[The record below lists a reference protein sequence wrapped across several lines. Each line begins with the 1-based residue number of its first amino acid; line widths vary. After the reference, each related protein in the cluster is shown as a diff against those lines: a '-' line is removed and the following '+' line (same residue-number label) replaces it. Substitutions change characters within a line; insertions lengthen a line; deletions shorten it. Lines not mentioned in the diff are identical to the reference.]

1 MFKLPGDARVATVL
15 TNTGTAIL
23 KTLILWLSV
32 AAAIPGLSLAQDRPS
47 RSFFEVGACAVEV
60 ATDERIECGTL
71 SVPENRAVAD
81 SRMIRLP
88 VIIFRS
94 RAAEALSDPI
104 MFLTG
109 GPGNSAL
116 TGQRSGRNN
125 PFLEARDQILL
136 EPRGARLSRPALEC
150 PEFNATK
157 GEISAGRMRAGAAQA
172 GLAAAARTCR
182 TRLVESGVDLN
193 GYTSAEAADD
203 IEDLRLALGYPK
215 LNLYAL
221 SYGTRLALTVARRH
235 PDSVRAMVLDSALP
249 PEVSYDET
257 ASANT
262 WRALNAVFDGCA
274 VDAVCAAA
282 WPNPRADFEALVA
295 RADNE
300 RLPFG
305 ITDTS
310 IDARGAEVVRA
321 VGGAL
326 QDPRR
331 IPLIP
336 RAVGEARAGRY
347 QELAGWITQA
357 QAPTPFTWGLRLSV
371 WCGEEAPFE
380 DADRVRAQTSPDRG
394 LGGMDTRAAS
404 PEICAAWSVAA
415 SSADANEPVLTDIPT
430 LIFAG
435 EFDPST
441 PPQWGRRLLTNM
453 PKAHFVLMP
462 GLSHGASFNPCGG
475 RMAFDFINDPAT
487 PPELACVAKLPGAD
501 FAASAEDAE

>member
-1 MFKLPGDARVATVL
+1 MLM
-15 TNTGTAIL
+15 
-23 KTLILWLSV
+23 LWLSV
-32 AAAIPGLSLAQDRPS
+32 ASALPGVSLAQAGS
-47 RSFFEVGACAVEV
+47 RSSFDAGACAVEM
-60 ATDERIECGTL
+60 AADEKIDCGTL
-71 SVPENRAVAD
+71 SVPENRAVSD
-81 SRMIRLP
+81 SRMIQLP

-94 RAAEALSDPI
+94 RAANALTDPI

-116 TGQRSGRNN
+116 TGQRSGRSN
-125 PFLEARDQILL
+125 PFLDARDQILL
-136 EPRGARLSRPALEC
+136 EPRGARLSQPALEC
-150 PEFNATK
+150 PEINAAK
-157 GEISAGRMRAGAAQA
+157 VEIGAGRLRAEA
-172 GLAAAARTCR
+172 GQTRLALAARTCR
-182 TRLVESGVDLN
+182 ARLAGSGTDLN
-193 GYTSAEAADD
+193 GYTSSEAADD
-203 IEDLRLALGYPK
+203 IEDLRVALGYPQ

-235 PDSVRAMVLDSALP
+235 PASVRAMVLDSALP

-274 VDAVCAAA
+274 VDRVCASA
-282 WPNPRADFEALVA
+282 WPDPRADFEALVA
-295 RADNE
+295 RADSE

-305 ITDTS
+305 LTDAS
-310 IDARGAEVVRA
+310 IDVRGAEVAQA
-321 VGGAL
+321 VGAAL

-347 QELAGWITQA
+347 QEIGRWIAEA
-357 QAPTPFTWGLRLSV
+357 QAPSTLTWGLRLSV

-380 DADRVRAQTSPDRG
+380 NADRVRAQTSPDHG

-404 PEICAAWSVAA
+404 PAICAAWNVAA
-415 SSADANEPVLTDIPT
+415 APAVANEPVRSDIPT

-441 PPQWGRRLLTNM
+441 PPQWGRRLLANM
-453 PKAHFVLMP
+453 PKAYFVQMP

-475 RMAFDFINDPAT
+475 RMAFDFINDPT
-487 PPELACVAKLPGAD
+487 SPPVLTCVAKLQGAD
-501 FAASAEDAE
+501 FAASAGDAD

>member
-1 MFKLPGDARVATVL
+1 MIKLHGGVQVATVL
-15 TNTGTAIL
+15 PNLGTTIL
-23 KTLILWLSV
+23 RTLILLLSV
-32 AAAIPGLSLAQDRPS
+32 ASTVPGVSLAQVGPS
-47 RSFFEVGACAVEV
+47 RSSFEAGACVVEV
-60 ATDERIECGTL
+60 AIDEKIDCGTL

-94 RAAEALSDPI
+94 RAPEALADPI

-116 TGQRSGRNN
+116 TGQRSGRSN

-136 EPRGARLSRPALEC
+136 EPRGARLSQPALEC
-150 PEFNATK
+150 PEINAAK
-157 GEISAGRMRAGAAQA
+157 GEISAGRLRAEAAQA
-172 GLAAAARTCR
+172 GLAMAAGACR
-182 TRLVESGVDLN
+182 SRLSESGADLN

-203 IEDLRLALGYPK
+203 IEDLRLALGYTK

-235 PDSVRAMVLDSALP
+235 PLSVRAMVLDSALP
-249 PEVSYDET
+249 PEVGYDET

-274 VDAVCAAA
+274 VDPVCAAA

-295 RADNE
+295 RADSE
-300 RLPFG
+300 RLPFDL
-305 ITDTS
+305 TDSS
-310 IDARGAEVVRA
+310 IDPRGAEVVQA

-336 RAVGEARAGRY
+336 RAVGAARAGRY
-347 QELAGWITQA
+347 QEMAAWITQA
-357 QAPTPFTWGLRLSV
+357 QGPSAFAWGLRLSV

-380 DADRVRAQTSPDRG
+380 NADRVRAQTSLDHG
-394 LGGMDTRAAS
+394 LGGMDARAAS
-404 PEICAAWSVAA
+404 PEICAAWNVAA
-415 SSADANEPVLTDIPT
+415 ASAVANESVTTDIPT

-441 PPQWGRRLLTNM
+441 PPQWGRGLLANM
-453 PKAHFVLMP
+453 PRAHFVQMP
-462 GLSHGASFNPCGG
+462 GLSHGASFNPCAG
-475 RMAFDFINDPAT
+475 RMAFDFINDPTT
-487 PPELACVAKLPGAD
+487 PPVLTCVAKFEGAD
-501 FAASAEDAE
+501 FAASAAEAD

>member
-1 MFKLPGDARVATVL
+1 MAS
-15 TNTGTAIL
+15 AIL
-23 KTLILWLSV
+23 GISPAQTV
-32 AAAIPGLSLAQDRPS
+32 AS
-47 RSFFEVGACAVEV
+47 RSTFEPGACAVEV
-60 ATDERIECGTL
+60 AADEKIDCGTL
-71 SVPENRAVAD
+71 IVPENRSVAD

-88 VIIFRS
+88 VLVFRS
-94 RAAEALSDPI
+94 RATQPLPDPV

-116 TGQRSGRNN
+116 TGQRSGRSN
-125 PFLEARDQILL
+125 PFLDARDQVLL

-150 PEFNATK
+150 PEINALK
-157 GEISAGRMRAGAAQA
+157 GEIGAGRVRAEVAET
-172 GLAAAARTCR
+172 GLVAAAGTCR
-182 TRLVESGVDLN
+182 TRLAGSGTDLN

-203 IEDLRLALGYPK
+203 IEDLRVALGYPQ

-221 SYGTRLALTVARRH
+221 SYGTRLALTVAGRH
-235 PDSVRAMVLDSALP
+235 PASVRAMVLDSALP
-249 PEVSYDET
+249 PEIGYDEM

-274 VDAVCAAA
+274 VQPACARA

-295 RADNE
+295 RADQE

-305 ITDTS
+305 LIDPS
-310 IDARGAEVVRA
+310 IDARGAEVVQA
-321 VGGAL
+321 IGGAL

-347 QELAGWITQA
+347 QEMGRWITLA
-357 QAPTPFTWGLRLSV
+357 QGPSAFTWGLRLSV

-380 DADRVRAQTSPDRG
+380 DVDRVRTQTSFDQG
-394 LGGMDTRAAS
+394 LGGMDARTTS
-404 PEICAAWSVAA
+404 PEMCAAWNVKPAPGV
-415 SSADANEPVLTDIPT
+415 ANEAVRSDVPT

-441 PPQWGRRLLTNM
+441 PPQWGRQLLANM
-453 PKAHFVLMP
+453 PGAFFVQMP

-475 RMAFDFINDPAT
+475 RMAFDFINNPAT
-487 PPELACVAKLPGAD
+487 PPVLTCVARLEGAD
-501 FAASAEDAE
+501 FSASAIDPD

>member
-1 MFKLPGDARVATVL
+1 
-15 TNTGTAIL
+15 
-23 KTLILWLSV
+23 
-32 AAAIPGLSLAQDRPS
+32 
-47 RSFFEVGACAVEV
+47 
-60 ATDERIECGTL
+60 
-71 SVPENRAVAD
+71 
-81 SRMIRLP
+81 MIQLP

-94 RAAEALSDPI
+94 RAAEALTDPI

-116 TGQRSGRNN
+116 TGQRSGRSN

-136 EPRGARLSRPALEC
+136 EPRGARLSQPSLEC
-150 PEFNATK
+150 PEINAVK
-157 GEISAGRMRAGAAQA
+157 GEIGAGRVRAGAEQI
-172 GLAAAARTCR
+172 GLAEAAGTCR
-182 TRLVESGVDLN
+182 ARLVESGADLN

-203 IEDLRLALGYPK
+203 IEDLRVALGYPQ

-221 SYGTRLALTVARRH
+221 SYGTRLALTFARRH
-235 PDSVRAMVLDSALP
+235 PTSVRAMILDSALP

-274 VDAVCAAA
+274 VDPACGAA
-282 WPNPRADFEALVA
+282 WPDPRADFEALVA
-295 RADNE
+295 RADSE

-305 ITDTS
+305 LTDPS

-321 VGGAL
+321 IGGAL

-347 QELAGWITQA
+347 EEMGRWITQA
-357 QAPTPFTWGLRLSV
+357 QGPSAFTWGLRLSV
-371 WCGEEAPFE
+371 WCGEDAPFE
-380 DADRVRAQTSPDRG
+380 NADRVRAQTSLSYG
-394 LGGMDTRAAS
+394 LGGMDARAAS
-404 PEICAAWSVAA
+404 PEICTAWNVAA
-415 SSADANEPVLTDIPT
+415 ASAGANEPVTTDIPT

-441 PPQWGRRLLTNM
+441 PPQWGRRLLANM
-453 PKAHFVLMP
+453 PRAHFVQMP
-462 GLSHGASFNPCGG
+462 GLSHGASFNPCAG
-475 RMAFDFINDPAT
+475 RMAFDFINDPTT
-487 PPELACVAKLPGAD
+487 PPVLTCVAKLQGAD
-501 FAASAEDAE
+501 FAASAAEAD

>member
-1 MFKLPGDARVATVL
+1 MLGLAVA
-15 TNTGTAIL
+15 
-23 KTLILWLSV
+23 S
-32 AAAIPGLSLAQDRPS
+32 AIPGVSHAQAGPS
-47 RSFFEVGACAVEV
+47 RSFFEPGTCAVEV
-60 ATDERIECGTL
+60 AADEKIDCGTL
-71 SVPENRAVAD
+71 SVPENRSVAD

-94 RAAEALSDPI
+94 RAAEPLADPI

-116 TGQRSGRNN
+116 TGQRSGRSN

-136 EPRGARLSRPALEC
+136 EPRGARLSQPALDC
-150 PEFNATK
+150 PEINAMK
-157 GEISAGRMRAGAAQA
+157 GEIGAGRVRAGAAQA
-172 GLAAAARTCR
+172 GLVAAAGTCR
-182 TRLVESGVDLN
+182 TRLTGSGADLD

-203 IEDLRLALGYPK
+203 IEDLRLALGYPQ

-235 PDSVRAMVLDSALP
+235 PGSVRAMVLDSALP

-257 ASANT
+257 AGANT

-274 VDAVCAAA
+274 VDPVCAAA

-295 RADNE
+295 RADSE

-305 ITDTS
+305 LADPS
-310 IDARGAEVVRA
+310 IDARGAEVVQA

-336 RAVGEARAGRY
+336 RALGEARAGRY
-347 QELAGWITQA
+347 QEMGRWITQA
-357 QAPTPFTWGLRLSV
+357 QGASAFSWGLRLSV
-371 WCGEEAPFE
+371 WCSEEAPFE
-380 DADRVRAQTSPDRG
+380 NADRVRAQTSPDLG
-394 LGGMDTRAAS
+394 LGGMDARAAS
-404 PEICAAWSVAA
+404 PEICAAWNVAA
-415 SSADANEPVLTDIPT
+415 AAAVANEPVTTDIPT

-441 PPQWGRRLLTNM
+441 PPQWGRRLLANM
-453 PKAHFVLMP
+453 SRAHFVLMP

-475 RMAFDFINDPAT
+475 RMAFDFINDPAA
-487 PPELACVAKLPGAD
+487 PPALTCVAKLQGAD
-501 FAASAEDAE
+501 FAASAAAADQARP